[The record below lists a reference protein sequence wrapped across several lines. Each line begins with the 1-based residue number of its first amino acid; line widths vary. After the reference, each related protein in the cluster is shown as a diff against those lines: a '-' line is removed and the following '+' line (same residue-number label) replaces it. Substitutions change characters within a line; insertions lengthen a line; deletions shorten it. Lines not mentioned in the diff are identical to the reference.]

1 MVGGLDKFRE
11 TFAQFTDNF
20 VIIGGT
26 ACDEVLS
33 GTIMHPRPTMDI
45 DIIVIVENMTVEFA
59 TTFWRFIAEG
69 GYRPGVR
76 KNNDNTPRYV
86 LYSFDN
92 GMIGYPMK
100 IELLSR
106 HNELFT
112 KAARTEPLPING
124 EVSSLSAIILDE
136 PYYNLTVRNSFISN
150 GLRYA
155 APVALAAL
163 KARAYLN
170 LLAERKKGH
179 HVNSKDIL
187 KHRNDVL
194 KLTATM
200 TPGEITETH
209 QEVIDTINEFVGNLL
224 ASMPNQSLSD
234 AMRANDETLQL
245 YLNTLPTFY
254 TLPDK

>member
-11 TFAQFTDNF
+11 AFAAFTNNF

-26 ACDEVLS
+26 ACDEVLG
-33 GTIMHPRPTMDI
+33 GTIMRPRPTLDI
-45 DIIVIVENMTVEFA
+45 DIIVIVENMTADFA
-59 TTFWRFIAEG
+59 SAFWQFIADG

-76 KNNDNTPRYV
+76 KKEDGSPRYV

-92 GMIGYPMK
+92 GVEGYPVK

-106 HNELFT
+106 RNELFAN
-112 KAARTEPLPING
+112 AAHTEPLPING
-124 EVSSLSAIILDE
+124 DVSSLSAIILDE
-136 PYYNLTVRNSFISN
+136 PYYHLTISNSFVSN

-170 LLAERKKGH
+170 LLAERESGH
-179 HVNSKDIL
+179 RVNSKDIF

-194 KLTATM
+194 KLAATM
-200 TPGEITETH
+200 TPGDTVDAH
-209 QEVIDTINEFVGNLL
+209 QEVIDTITEFSDTLF
-224 ASMPNQSLSD
+224 ASLPNQSLSD
-234 AMRANDETLQL
+234 ALRANDNTLRL
-245 YLNTLPTFY
+245 YLETLPTFY
-254 TLPDK
+254 VAEG

>member
-11 TFAQFTDNF
+11 AFANFTDNF

-33 GTIMHPRPTMDI
+33 GTIMRPRPTLDI
-45 DIIVIVENMTVEFA
+45 DIIVIVENMTPEFA
-59 TTFWRFIAEG
+59 NTFWKFISEG

-76 KNNDNTPRYV
+76 KNNDDTPKYV
-86 LYSFDN
+86 LYSFEN
-92 GMIGYPMK
+92 GAVGYPVK

-106 HNELFT
+106 HNQVFT
-112 KAARTEPLPING
+112 KAAHTEPLPIDG

-136 PYYNLTVRNSFISN
+136 PYYNLTVRNSFISK

-155 APVALAAL
+155 SPMALAAL

-170 LLAERKKGH
+170 LLAERDAGH
-179 HVNSKDIL
+179 HINSKDIL

-200 TPGEITETH
+200 TLGQTAEVG
-209 QEVIDTINEFVGNLL
+209 QEVIDTINEFVNGLL
-224 ASMPNQSLSD
+224 ATLPNQSLSD
-234 AMRANDETLQL
+234 ALRANDDTLRL
-245 YLNTLPTFY
+245 YLETLPTFY
-254 TLPDK
+254 IATE

>member
-11 TFAQFTDNF
+11 AFADFTDNF

-33 GTIMHPRPTMDI
+33 GTIMRPRPTLDI
-45 DIIVIVENMTVEFA
+45 DIIVIVENMSFEFA
-59 TTFWRFIAEG
+59 NAFWRFISEG

-76 KNNDNTPRYV
+76 KNSDNSPKYV

-92 GMIGYPMK
+92 GAVGYPMK

-106 HNELFT
+106 HNEVFT
-112 KAARTEPLPING
+112 NAAHTEPLPIDG

-155 APVALAAL
+155 SPVALAAL

-170 LLAERKKGH
+170 LLAERASGH

-200 TPGEITETH
+200 TPGQTAEVGR
-209 QEVIDTINEFVGNLL
+209 EVIDTVNEFANGLL
-224 ASMPNQSLSD
+224 ATLPNQSLSD
-234 AMRANDETLQL
+234 ALRANDATLRL
-245 YLNTLPTFY
+245 YLETLPTFY
-254 TLPDK
+254 IVNE

>member
-11 TFAQFTDNF
+11 AFADFTDNF

-33 GTIMHPRPTMDI
+33 GTAMRPRPTLDI
-45 DIIVIVENMTVEFA
+45 DIIVIVENMTAEFA
-59 TTFWRFIAEG
+59 TAFWKFIEEG
-69 GYRPGVR
+69 GYRPGIR
-76 KNNDNTPRYV
+76 RNNDNTPKYV

-92 GMIGYPMK
+92 GAVGYPVK
-100 IELLSR
+100 IELLSH
-106 HNELFT
+106 HNEVFT
-112 KAARTEPLPING
+112 NAAHTEPLPIDG

-136 PYYNLTVRNSFISN
+136 PYYDLTISNSFISN

-170 LLAERKKGH
+170 LLAERKAGH

-200 TPGEITETH
+200 TPGETTEAE
-209 QEVIDTINEFVGNLL
+209 QSVIDTVNVFSNGLL
-224 ASMPNQSLSD
+224 ATLPNQSLSD
-234 AMRANDETLQL
+234 AMRANDDTLRL
-245 YLNTLPTFY
+245 YLETLPTFY
-254 TLPDK
+254 IAKE

>member
-11 TFAQFTDNF
+11 AFADFTDNF

-33 GTIMHPRPTMDI
+33 GTIMRPRPTLDI

-59 TTFWRFIAEG
+59 NAFWKFITDG

-76 KNNDNTPRYV
+76 KDDDDTPKYV

-92 GMIGYPMK
+92 GAVGYPAK

-106 HNELFT
+106 HNDVFT
-112 KAARTEPLPING
+112 NAVHTEPLPIDG

-136 PYYNLTVRNSFISN
+136 PYYNMTVRNSFISN

-155 APVALAAL
+155 APMALAAL

-170 LLAERKKGH
+170 LLAERDAGH
-179 HVNSKDIL
+179 HVNRKDIL

-200 TPGEITETH
+200 APGETTEVG
-209 QEVIDTINEFVGNLL
+209 QEVIDTINEFANSLL
-224 ASMPNQSLSD
+224 VSLPNQSLSD
-234 AMRANDETLQL
+234 AMRANEDTLRL
-245 YLNTLPTFY
+245 YLETLPTFY
-254 TLPDK
+254 TASE

>member
-11 TFAQFTDNF
+11 AFADFTDNF

-33 GTIMHPRPTMDI
+33 GTVMRPRPTLDI
-45 DIIVIVENMTVEFA
+45 DIIVIVENMTPEFA
-59 TTFWRFIAEG
+59 NVFWQFISEG

-76 KNNDNTPRYV
+76 KNSDNSPKSV

-92 GMIGYPMK
+92 GTVGYPMK

-106 HNELFT
+106 HNEVFT
-112 KAARTEPLPING
+112 NAAHTEPLPIDG

-155 APVALAAL
+155 SPVALAAL

-170 LLAERKKGH
+170 LLAERASGH

-200 TPGEITETH
+200 TPGQTTEVS
-209 QEVIDTINEFVGNLL
+209 QEVIDTVNEFANGLL
-224 ASMPNQSLSD
+224 ATLPNQSLSD
-234 AMRANDETLQL
+234 ALRTNDAALRL
-245 YLNTLPTFY
+245 YLETLPTFY
-254 TLPDK
+254 IVTE

>member
-11 TFAQFTDNF
+11 AFADFTDNF

-33 GTIMHPRPTMDI
+33 GTIMRPRPTLDI
-45 DIIVIVENMTVEFA
+45 DIIVIVENMSSEFA
-59 TTFWRFIAEG
+59 NAFWRFISEG

-76 KNNDNTPRYV
+76 KNSDNSPKYV

-92 GMIGYPMK
+92 GAVGYPMK

-106 HNELFT
+106 HNEVFT
-112 KAARTEPLPING
+112 NAAHTEPLPIDG

-155 APVALAAL
+155 SPVALAAL

-170 LLAERKKGH
+170 LLAERASGH

-200 TPGEITETH
+200 TPGQTAEVS
-209 QEVIDTINEFVGNLL
+209 QEVIDTVNEFANGLL
-224 ASMPNQSLSD
+224 ATLPNQSLSD
-234 AMRANDETLQL
+234 ALRANDDALRL
-245 YLNTLPTFY
+245 YLETLPTFFIV
-254 TLPDK
+254 TE

>member
-11 TFAQFTDNF
+11 AFADFTDNF

-33 GTIMHPRPTMDI
+33 GTIMRPRPTLDI
-45 DIIVIVENMTVEFA
+45 DIIVIVENMTSDFA
-59 TTFWRFIAEG
+59 TAFWKFIAEG
-69 GYRPGVR
+69 GYRPGLR
-76 KNNDNTPRYV
+76 KREDDSPKYV

-92 GMIGYPMK
+92 GAVGYPVK

-106 HNELFT
+106 HNELFAN
-112 KAARTEPLPING
+112 AAHTEPLPIDG
-124 EVSSLSAIILDE
+124 DVSSLSAIILDE
-136 PYYNLTVRNSFISN
+136 PYYNLTIRNSFVSN

-170 LLAERKKGH
+170 LLAEREMGH
-179 HVNSKDIL
+179 HINSKDIL

-200 TPGEITETH
+200 TPGDMVEAH
-209 QEVIDTINEFVGNLL
+209 QEVIVTINEFANSLL
-224 ASMPNQSLSD
+224 ASLPNQSLSD
-234 AMRANDETLQL
+234 ALRAEDDTLRL
-245 YLNTLPTFY
+245 YLETLPTFY
-254 TLPDK
+254 VAQG

>member
-11 TFAQFTDNF
+11 AFADFTDNF

-33 GTIMHPRPTMDI
+33 GTIMRPRPTLDI
-45 DIIVIVENMTVEFA
+45 DIIVIVENMSFEFA
-59 TTFWRFIAEG
+59 NAFWRFISEG

-76 KNNDNTPRYV
+76 KNSDNSSKYV

-92 GMIGYPMK
+92 GAVGYPMK

-106 HNELFT
+106 HNEVFT
-112 KAARTEPLPING
+112 NAAHTEPLPIDG

-155 APVALAAL
+155 SPVALAAL

-170 LLAERKKGH
+170 LLAERASGH

-187 KHRNDVL
+187 KHRDDVL

-200 TPGEITETH
+200 TPGQTAEVGR
-209 QEVIDTINEFVGNLL
+209 EVIDTVNEFANGLL
-224 ASMPNQSLSD
+224 ATLPNQSLSD
-234 AMRANDETLQL
+234 ALRANDATLRLYLETLQ
-245 YLNTLPTFY
+245 TFY
-254 TLPDK
+254 IVTE

>member
-11 TFAQFTDNF
+11 AFADFTDNF

-33 GTIMHPRPTMDI
+33 GTIMRPRPTLDI
-45 DIIVIVENMTVEFA
+45 DIIVIVENMSFEFA
-59 TTFWRFIAEG
+59 NAFWRFISEG

-76 KNNDNTPRYV
+76 KNSDNSSKYV

-92 GMIGYPMK
+92 GAVGYPMK

-106 HNELFT
+106 HNEVFT
-112 KAARTEPLPING
+112 NAAHTEPLPIDG

-155 APVALAAL
+155 SPVALAAL

-170 LLAERKKGH
+170 LLAERASGH

-187 KHRNDVL
+187 KHRDDVL

-200 TPGEITETH
+200 TPGQTAEVGR
-209 QEVIDTINEFVGNLL
+209 EVIDTVNEFANGLL
-224 ASMPNQSLSD
+224 ATLPNQSLGD
-234 AMRANDETLQL
+234 ALRANDATLRLYLETLQ
-245 YLNTLPTFY
+245 TFY
-254 TLPDK
+254 IVTE

>member
-11 TFAQFTDNF
+11 AFAEYTDNF

-33 GTIMHPRPTMDI
+33 GTIMRPRPTLDI
-45 DIIVIVENMTVEFA
+45 DIIVIVENMTHEFA
-59 TTFWRFIAEG
+59 RAFWKFIYDG

-76 KNNDNTPRYV
+76 MNDDNTPKYV

-92 GMIGYPMK
+92 GAVGYPVK

-106 HNELFT
+106 HNDIFT
-112 KAARTEPLPING
+112 NAAHTEPLPING
-124 EVSSLSAIILDE
+124 DVSSLSAIILDE
-136 PYYNLTVRNSFISN
+136 PYYDLTVRNSFISN

-155 APVALAAL
+155 SPVALAAL

-170 LLAERKKGH
+170 LLADREAGRQ
-179 HVNSKDIL
+179 VNSKDIL

-194 KLTATM
+194 KLTATL
-200 TPGEITETH
+200 TPGETVEANR
-209 QEVIDTINEFVGNLL
+209 EVIDTINMFADGLL
-224 ASMPNQSLSD
+224 ASLPNQSLSD
-234 AMRANDETLQL
+234 ALRANENTLRL
-245 YLNTLPTFY
+245 YLEALPTFY
-254 TLPDK
+254 TPTE